1 MIFQSIWKIGYLQKK
16 SRLYDMPT
24 LELENTCHILDREK
38 HIAPSY
44 VAGCDE
50 AGRGAFAGPL
60 VAAAVI
66 LPSNVNLP
74 QITDSKQIA
83 KKKHQQY
90 AQDILDQAL
99 AVGVGIAS
107 VEYIDRFGV
116 GMANRYAIEQ
126 AVADL
131 AIKPT
136 HLLID
141 GAGQQVIKSD
151 IPQQQIVKGDSRSLS
166 IASASI
172 IAKSIHD
179 ALMKEYAQQYPQY
192 KWLTNTGYG
201 TQDHIQAIYEHGICK
216 YHRTS
221 IKPIKEYLKQKKK
234 GSV

>member
-1 MIFQSIWKIGYLQKK
+1 
-16 SRLYDMPT
+16 MPT
-24 LELENTCHILDREK
+24 LEIENTYYTLDKENHIT
-38 HIAPSY
+38 PSY
-44 VAGCDE
+44 IAGCDE

-66 LPSNVNLP
+66 LPLDAHLP
-74 QITDSKQIA
+74 QITDSKQVA
-83 KKKHQQY
+83 KKKHHQY
-90 AQDILDQAL
+90 AQDILDQAI

-131 AIKPT
+131 PVKPT

-151 IPQQQIVKGDSRSLS
+151 IPQQQIVKGDSKSLS

-172 IAKSIHD
+172 IAKSVHD

-201 TQDHIQAIYEHGICK
+201 TQDHIQAIYQYGICK
-216 YHRTS
+216 HHRTS
-221 IKPIKEYLKQKKK
+221 IKPIKEYLKQHKQYKQQKK
-234 GSV
+234 GCV